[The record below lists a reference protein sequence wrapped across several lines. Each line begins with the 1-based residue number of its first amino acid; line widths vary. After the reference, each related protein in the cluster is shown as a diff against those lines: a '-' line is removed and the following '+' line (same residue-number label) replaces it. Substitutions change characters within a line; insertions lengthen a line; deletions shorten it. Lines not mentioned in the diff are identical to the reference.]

1 MRVLISLVLLF
12 LISCTHTI
20 HDHGVPGI
28 DVELWSQIKIGDDK
42 EKVVHSL
49 GSPTLISQFDDNIWY
64 YVSYR
69 IKQANFLGKRKYSS
83 KSLKISFDHNGK
95 VADIEEVVTA
105 ERSLVATDDRSHP
118 SPDETF
124 S

>member
-1 MRVLISLVLLF
+1 MRVLIFLVLLF

-20 HDHGVPGI
+20 HNHGVPGI

-49 GSPTLISQFDDNIWY
+49 GSPTLISQFDDNVWY

-69 IKQANFLGKRKYSS
+69 IKQANFLGRRKYSS
-83 KSLKISFDHNGK
+83 KSLKISFDHDSK
-95 VADIEEVVTA
+95 VADIEEIDTS
-105 ERSLVATDDRSHP
+105 ERSLVVADDQSRP
-118 SPDETF
+118 SQD
-124 S
+124 